1 MLWLMYIIGICTG
14 ISIVSLVELIY
25 YLLKDFNDD
34 LDI

>member
-14 ISIVSLVELIY
+14 ISIVLLVELIY
-25 YLLKDFNDD
+25 NLLKGFNDD

>member
-14 ISIVSLVELIY
+14 ISIVLLIELIY
-25 YLLKDFNDD
+25 NLLKDFNDD

>member
-14 ISIVSLVELIY
+14 ISIVLLMELIY
-25 YLLKDFNDD
+25 NLLKDFSDD